1 MIRGF
6 VRFLALFFVAL
17 ISGASLAVW
26 LDNNSTGMSPAFFVE
41 KMQHSIRV
49 LTVPLPVMA
58 ILGLLFT
65 VASTIYARRDRLS
78 FYLLLAACI
87 CLIAGVLT
95 TVLGNIPINKQIL
108 TWSINAPPSNWT
120 DLREKWWLLHGVRT
134 VLTMAGMTFL
144 FSAVLFRRD
153 AST

>member
-1 MIRGF
+1 MTRDF

-26 LDNNSTGMSPAFFVE
+26 LDSSFAGMSSTFFVE

-49 LTVPLPVMA
+49 LTVPLPVIA
-58 ILGLLFT
+58 TLGLLFT
-65 VASTIYARRDRLS
+65 GASTIYARHDRLS
-78 FYLLLAACI
+78 FYLLLAACA

-95 TVLGNIPINKQIL
+95 TVFGNVPINKQIL

-120 DLREKWWLLHGVRT
+120 DLSEKWWLLHTVRT
-134 VLTMAGMTFL
+134 VLTVSGMSFL
-144 FSAVLFRRD
+144 FSALLVRRD
-153 AST
+153 ASA